1 MVMGDDDKLLS
12 NGDDHKVLC
21 DGDNNVSSDGD
32 DGKVR
37 VMVMIKR

>member
-21 DGDNNVSSDGD
+21 DGDNVLSDGD

-37 VMVMIKR
+37 VMVMMKR